1 MSRAMR
7 PSLFRLMGRSFIDSE
22 SGSRPASPRLF
33 GQHSREPAN
42 FAGFDNFKF
51 PTINFI
57 ERAFCRS
64 ARGTEF
70 EPVFLIALLKQA
82 QAGPNNLT
90 GISEISA
97 VDAISYELS
106 LFLREI
112 HVLSGHAGVI
122 VKLATVA
129 K

>member
-70 EPVFLIALLKQA
+70 EPVFLIALLKQRKPA
-82 QAGPNNLT
+82 RTTSLAFRKSPPSTRSRMNFRCF
-90 GISEISA
+90 SER
-97 VDAISYELS
+97 
-106 LFLREI
+106 F
-112 HVLSGHAGVI
+112 
-122 VKLATVA
+122 TF
-129 K
+129 